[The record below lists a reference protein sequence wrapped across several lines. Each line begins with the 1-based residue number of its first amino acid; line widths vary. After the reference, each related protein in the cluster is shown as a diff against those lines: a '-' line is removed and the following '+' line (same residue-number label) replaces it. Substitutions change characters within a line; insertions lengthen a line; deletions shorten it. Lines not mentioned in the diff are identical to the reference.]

1 MPTSTRPATDTSRDG
16 PIVHRSTKGAAP
28 SSWRGRPPREKKFGH
43 DRRRTAVLLLA
54 PSVIHLVWWIG
65 IPVVATFAL
74 AFTDYDILAGTVS
87 FNGLDNFQEIFSDE
101 TWNASMW
108 HTVVF
113 TFFTVPVAMAIAVV
127 LAILLSVKMRA
138 ASWYRTAVFMP
149 HVTATVA
156 IALVWMWMFE
166 PRLGVV
172 NTMLGWVGIDGPVWL
187 ADPDWALTAV
197 IVVSI
202 WKGIGI
208 KMLIY
213 LAALQAMPEDV
224 YEAAR
229 IDGASQVRQFFSITL
244 PLLKPATF
252 FVLVVSIIDSF
263 QAFDQLYVLTP
274 DGGPGNSTTVMT
286 YEIYRTAFKEFNMGA
301 ACAQSVVLFAFLLVL
316 MLISRRLTGKEDDV
330 R

>member
-1 MPTSTRPATDTSRDG
+1 M
-16 PIVHRSTKGAAP
+16 HRSTDSGEAEHG
-28 SSWRGRPPREKKFGH
+28 SRPRRRRKFGH
-43 DRRRTAVLLLA
+43 ERRRAALLLLA

-65 IPVVATFAL
+65 IPVVATFFL
-74 AFTDYDILAGTVS
+74 AFTDYDVLANTVA
-87 FNGLDNFQEIFSDE
+87 FNGLDNFQEIFSDP
-101 TWNASMW
+101 TWNASIW

-127 LAILLSVKMRA
+127 LALLLNVKMRGSA
-138 ASWYRTAVFMP
+138 WYRAAVFMP

-197 IVVSI
+197 IIVSI

-274 DGGPGNSTTVMT
+274 DGGPDNSTTVMT

-301 ACAQSVVLFAFLLVL
+301 ACAQSVVLFVFLLVL

>member
-1 MPTSTRPATDTSRDG
+1 M
-16 PIVHRSTKGAAP
+16 HRSTKRSG
-28 SSWRGRPPREKKFGH
+28 SSPWSGRPPRTKKFGH
-43 DRRRTAVLLLA
+43 DRRRAAVLLLT

-74 AFTDYDILAGTVS
+74 AFTDYDILAGTVT
-87 FNGLDNFQEIFSDE
+87 FNGLDNFQEIFNDE
-101 TWNASMW
+101 TWNASIW

-138 ASWYRTAVFMP
+138 AAWYRTAVFMP

-172 NTMLGWVGIDGPVWL
+172 NTMLGWVGIDGPAWL